1 MDPKQAFLPTVNRLH
16 TTSRNAWLFV
26 IVLTTF
32 SLALAF
38 WHKDLHHV
46 LPHWTE
52 EKDASVGPAAL
63 VRSYHLQTGVRWMN
77 PGSDGGRWRV
87 MFTCNGQSPC
97 PTLYAEEGD
106 IIDLSVKSD
115 IYAQSSI
122 HLSGI
127 GHKQTLGPWNDG
139 TAGLSQ
145 FPTLPRSN
153 WSTAYDTSGA
163 WGLNWFID
171 HTTTA
176 SADGI
181 AGAIYVAP
189 SPDRPRPYHLITNDS
204 LDIRQ
209 IREAERAIRHVII
222 QNHQHRDTV
231 WKLLRMRVEGS
242 EYYCYDSILVNGKG
256 RVHCRQPGYDYINGH
271 ALDQKGCIQP
281 PGLPD
286 ETCTPSEADY
296 EVIETQ
302 GQKYL
307 MLNLINLG
315 FEHSVKVSI
324 DHHKMTLVANNGGF
338 VFPESSDVVYIP
350 DPSRVTVLVHLDA
363 EPDDYAIR
371 ISSTSELQNLHGYA
385 ILRYRAKRPP
395 QYGEPMTLPPTK
407 PEAICLFPDGN
418 THPDCSTTDA
428 QFVPPYPENPP
439 LSVTKHRPAQADLTF
454 RLTADSQSSKTER
467 VPEYFLNGKPLQL
480 FHGSMLPLLFHAANE
495 TLEKPVISNLPLGS
509 VVDLIIENRINETI
523 SFYKHG
529 EPSWLLG
536 SGANERFPG
545 ETVEDVMQRP
555 GVSEKVLNLH
565 NPGLVIVH
573 DLPALGWSV
582 LRFKVTS
589 QTATMLHA
597 AKLRY
602 FALGMT
608 VPILEGITVDTPL
621 KVPESVVDRPHV
633 DFKPAHDG
641 IFG

>member
-1 MDPKQAFLPTVNRLH
+1 
-16 TTSRNAWLFV
+16 
-26 IVLTTF
+26 
-32 SLALAF
+32 
-38 WHKDLHHV
+38 
-46 LPHWTE
+46 
-52 EKDASVGPAAL
+52 
-63 VRSYHLQTGVRWMN
+63 
-77 PGSDGGRWRV
+77 

-106 IIDLSVKSD
+106 IIDLSAKSD

-122 HLSGI
+122 HM
-127 GHKQTLGPWNDG
+127 TLGPWNDG

-176 SADGI
+176 SAD
-181 AGAIYVAP
+181 
-189 SPDRPRPYHLITNDS
+189 
-204 LDIRQ
+204 
-209 IREAERAIRHVII
+209 
-222 QNHQHRDTV
+222 
-231 WKLLRMRVEGS
+231 
-242 EYYCYDSILVNGKG
+242 G

-385 ILRYRAKRPP
+385 ILRYR
-395 QYGEPMTLPPTK
+395 
-407 PEAICLFPDGN
+407 
-418 THPDCSTTDA
+418 
-428 QFVPPYPENPP
+428 FVPPYPENPP

-467 VPEYFLNGKPLQL
+467 APEYFLNGKPWQL

-555 GVSEKVLNLH
+555 
-565 NPGLVIVH
+565 
-573 DLPALGWSV
+573 ALGWSV

>member
-1 MDPKQAFLPTVNRLH
+1 MESKQSFLPSVTRH
-16 TTSRNAWLFV
+16 TTSRNAWLFTA
-26 IVLTTF
+26 VLISA
-32 SLALAF
+32 SLLWAF
-38 WHKDLHHV
+38 WHQDIHHV
-46 LPHWTE
+46 FPNWADRTDE
-52 EKDASVGPAAL
+52 ATRL
-63 VRSYHLQTGVRWMN
+63 VRKYHLQTGVHWMN
-77 PGSDGGRWRV
+77 PDGGRWRV

-97 PTLYAEEGD
+97 PVLYAEEGD
-106 IIDLSVKSD
+106 IVELTLKSD

-127 GHKQTLGPWNDG
+127 GHKQSWNDG

-153 WSTAYDTSGA
+153 WTNAYNTAGS

-181 AGAIYVAP
+181 AGAVYVAP
-189 SPDRPRPYHLITNDS
+189 SPDHPRPYHLITNNT
-204 LDIRQ
+204 LELRQ
-209 IREAERAIRHVII
+209 IREAERDIRHVII
-222 QNHQHRDTV
+222 QNHQHRDSV
-231 WKLLRMRVEGS
+231 WKLLRMRAEGS

-256 RVHCRQPGYDYINGH
+256 RVHCRQSGFDHLNGH

-286 ETCTPSEADY
+286 EKCTPSLADY

-302 GQKYL
+302 GRKY
-307 MLNLINLG
+307 MMMNLINLG
-315 FEHSVKVSI
+315 FEHSVKLSI
-324 DHHKMTLVANNGGF
+324 DHHKIILIANNGGF
-338 VFPESSDVVYIP
+338 VYPEEADVVYIP
-350 DPSRVTVLVHLDA
+350 DPSRVTVLVKLDA

-385 ILRYRAKRPP
+385 ILRYRSKRPP
-395 QYGEPMTLPPTK
+395 QYGEAMTLPPTA
-407 PEAICLFPDGN
+407 PENVCLLPDGN
-418 THPDCSTTDA
+418 TRSSCITTDG
-428 QFVPPYPENPP
+428 QFAPPYPANPP
-439 LSVTKHRPAQADLTF
+439 PSPSKKHPARADFTF
-454 RLTADSQSSKTER
+454 RLAADSQPSKTEL
-467 VPEYFLNGKPLQL
+467 VPEYFLNGKPWQL

-495 TLEKPVISNLPLGS
+495 SFDKPVISNLPLGS
-509 VVDLIIENRINETI
+509 VVDLIIENRFNETI

-529 EPSWLLG
+529 DPCWLLG
-536 SGANERFPG
+536 SNSNERFPG
-545 ETVEDVMQRP
+545 SSVEDA
-555 GVSEKVLNLH
+555 KKHLNLRD
-565 NPGLVIVH
+565 PALVIVH

-608 VPILEGITVDTPL
+608 VPILEGITEDTPL
-621 KVPESVVDRPHV
+621 KIPEGVVERPHV